1 MSIQL
6 AETATLGAGLRKVV
20 LRSDG
25 YDAVVMG
32 LDRETADLACR
43 NGFLAQACYFAS
55 QAAEKA
61 LKSALLELG
70 LEPPHTHVLGDL
82 LTRLQAAGLDTAALQ
97 TLPLKALSRM
107 GITSRYPI
115 DATPPAELF
124 DRAETEQA
132 IAVATAVIDAIE
144 TLDRGM
150 A

>member
-1 MSIQL
+1 MNARPHAWL
-6 AETATLGAGLRKVV
+6 AQARN
-20 LRSDG
+20 D
-25 YDAVVMG
+25 
-32 LDRETADLACR
+32 LDLAQLACR

-82 LTRLQAAGLDTAALQ
+82 LTRLQAAGLDTTAFQ

-124 DRAETEQA
+124 DRAETDQA
-132 IAVATAVIDAIE
+132 IAVAAAVIAAIE
-144 TLDRGM
+144 ALDRESP
-150 A
+150 

>member
-1 MSIQL
+1 MNARPQAWLVQARNDLDL
-6 AETATLGAGLRKVV
+6 AE
-20 LRSDG
+20 
-25 YDAVVMG
+25 
-32 LDRETADLACR
+32 LACR
-43 NGFLAQACYFAS
+43 HGFLAQACYFAS

-82 LTRLQAAGLDTAALQ
+82 LTRLQSAGLDTTALK

-115 DATPPAELF
+115 DATPPADLF
-124 DRAETEQA
+124 DLAETDQA
-132 IAVATAVIDAIE
+132 IGVAAAVIAAIE
-144 TLDRGM
+144 ALDRGM